1 MYYGQVV
8 VSQYSMDKLLSAAK
22 ELEINGLLTNVVK
35 PIPESIYGKKRII
48 PCPKSI
54 ISDPKTLQRDIFV
67 SSRPA
72 ALGENFTN
80 FFFVSKFWCKLN
92 SLCFAKE

>member
-48 PCPKSI
+48 PCPSSI

-72 ALGENFTN
+72 ALGE
-80 FFFVSKFWCKLN
+80 
-92 SLCFAKE
+92 